1 MPGLFAILASAINM
15 LLGFLIRSIIV
26 KFVTFFALFFI
37 VHEFASVIASLL
49 PSGNSVSTGI
59 ASIPTTVWYFLDL
72 FGFSIGFPA
81 VVSAAALR
89 FIIRR
94 IPVIG

>member
-1 MPGLFAILASAINM
+1 MYGILVSALNFF
-15 LLGFLIRSIIV
+15 LGFLVRSVLV

-37 VHEFASVIASLL
+37 TTGFVSYLAPLLPNATNLNQAVSVIPPQL
-49 PSGNSVSTGI
+49 
-59 ASIPTTVWYFLDL
+59 WYFLDI
-72 FGFSIGFPA
+72 FQFSTGLSA
-81 VVSAAALR
+81 VVSAYALR